1 MQLHLHLIMLLFL
14 LYGGSDMCE
23 AQQSG
28 VRCDLIMRR
37 NTYRSVQCIIVQA
50 TVNIVVHILQV

>member
-1 MQLHLHLIMLLFL
+1 MLLFL

-28 VRCDLIMRR
+28 VRCDLILRR

-50 TVNIVVHILQV
+50 TVNIVVHNLQV